1 MGDYT
6 AIRRTLILTFLL
18 SGLASGAADPPLT
31 APQVVARCAAAMG
44 GADRIAAVRTLRI
57 QMTPAAKPRTVT
69 HEIKRP
75 DRIRSESADYI
86 LVFDGKRAGYLKGA
100 PPEDGRDPG
109 PKLLPEEEGR
119 DFELDIAFLFPAF
132 FDHPA
137 RYLGME
143 SYEAKPHHK
152 LAVTLPLGIRVIY
165 WLDGTTFL
173 PTRIVGEISIQ
184 GSVARVERTLQDYV
198 PVEGLLFPR
207 TMTSSGWAFTG
218 RASVTKVE
226 INIPL
231 EDGRF
236 EMPGEARGRI
246 GQEGP

>member
-1 MGDYT
+1 MVERPGT
-6 AIRRTLILTFLL
+6 RTFMFLALLL
-18 SGLASGAADPPLT
+18 SAAASGAADPPLT
-31 APQVVARCAAAMG
+31 APQVVARCAEAMG
-44 GADRIAAVRTLRI
+44 GAEKIAAVRTLRI
-57 QMTPAAKPRTVT
+57 QMVPASKQKIVT

-75 DRIRSESADYI
+75 DRIRSSAEYI

-100 PPEDGRDPG
+100 PSEGGSDPG

-137 RYLGME
+137 EYLGTE
-143 SYEAKPHHK
+143 AYEGKPHHK
-152 LAVTLPLGIRVIY
+152 VAVDLPRGIRVIY
-165 WLDGTTFL
+165 WLDGTRFL
-173 PTRIVGEISIQ
+173 PARIVGEIPFQ
-184 GSVARVERTLQDYV
+184 GNVARVERTLGDYSG
-198 PVEGLLFPR
+198 EGGLLFPR

-218 RASVTKVE
+218 RATVTKVE
-226 INIPL
+226 VNPPL

-236 EMPGEARGRI
+236 EMPGGEA